1 MMNDATQSERAADSM
16 AAPRTSTHDMLAR
29 CKRASLHKQT
39 KQAVWQ
45 LGALARRAER
55 EAPEVHLRLRAAVE
69 ALQLLNAR
77 LAMES
82 AGELP
87 LPVGPA
93 TRAGSALGAGELRQG
108 RLALDVPLEV
118 SLDRSRTQAF
128 VGKGDRGDSG
138 AEAGRSEAG
147 PDRTAEFF

>member
-1 MMNDATQSERAADSM
+1 MNDATQSDRAADSM
-16 AAPRTSTHDMLAR
+16 AAPRTTNHDMLER

-77 LAMES
+77 LAMEA

-87 LPVGPA
+87 LPVPQM

-108 RLALDVPLEV
+108 RLSLDVRLDV
-118 SLDRSRTQAF
+118 SADRARTQTF
-128 VGKGDRGDSG
+128 VNNGDRGNSG
-138 AEAGRSEAG
+138 AEASRSEVG

>member
-1 MMNDATQSERAADSM
+1 MNDATQSDRAADSM
-16 AAPRTSTHDMLAR
+16 AAPYTANHDMLAR

-45 LGALARRAER
+45 LGALVRRAER

-77 LAMES
+77 LAMEA

-87 LPVGPA
+87 SPVGPMP
-93 TRAGSALGAGELRQG
+93 RAGSALGVGELRQG
-108 RLALDVPLEV
+108 RLSLEMG
-118 SLDRSRTQAF
+118 RTQAF
-128 VGKGDRGDSG
+128 IGKGDKGGAG

>member
-1 MMNDATQSERAADSM
+1 MNDATQSDRAADSM
-16 AAPRTSTHDMLAR
+16 AAPRTTNHDMLER
-29 CKRASLHKQT
+29 CKRASIHKQT

-77 LAMES
+77 LAMEA

-87 LPVGPA
+87 LPVTPM

-108 RLALDVPLEV
+108 RLSLDVRLDV
-118 SLDRSRTQAF
+118 SADRARTQTF
-128 VGKGDRGDSG
+128 VSNGDRGNSG
-138 AEAGRSEAG
+138 AEASRSEVG